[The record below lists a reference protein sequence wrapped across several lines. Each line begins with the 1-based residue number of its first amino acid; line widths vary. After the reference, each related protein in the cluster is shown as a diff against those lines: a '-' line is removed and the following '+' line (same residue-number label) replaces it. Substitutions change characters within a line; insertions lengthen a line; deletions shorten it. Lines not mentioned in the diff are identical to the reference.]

1 MRESSIEKAVCKWA
15 KEQGI
20 LVMKLAGPQQKG
32 QPDRMFLH
40 KGRVGFLEFKAPGK
54 KPTALQENW
63 LEELWNREFPVGWF
77 DNVADAVAW
86 LKKHML

>member
-1 MRESSIEKAVCKWA
+1 
-15 KEQGI
+15 
-20 LVMKLAGPQQKG
+20 
-32 QPDRMFLH
+32 MFLH

-63 LEELWNREFPVGWF
+63 LEELWNREFAVGWF